1 MNNTVPNKVVSL
13 SDYDRAKRPEGSGLL
28 VECRDMAA
36 DLLCKSLTKMLDRV
50 DESLFELAENAL
62 SSEVRVLYL
71 DARAKALAHRA
82 GIESEFRKNFIGG
95 FNRSL
100 SSADA
105 AVSYGRSGSSL
116 ELSLVDEDDFEASLA
131 ANDIA
136 KKMKLKTGD
145 ELSALDC
152 RIGEL
157 LQNPDLKEEDNPLG
171 PQSIINAFKD
181 ACNQLESNV
190 NVKLIILKQFDSLV
204 ADDIST
210 VYQNLNKHLITRNVL
225 PTIPAEL
232 LRRRSSGNPPAART
246 SQPEGPVADAA
257 VAKSAPVKSQ
267 EAAAAG
273 EMELFTTLQQ
283 LMSQN
288 QPVMP
293 QGLAGFSP
301 SDAGGFPALNVG
313 VMDMLTNLQRGDAAA
328 LVVDGSDFDV
338 DSLSSGNVNVLHQLK
353 QSPVG
358 RAANQVDA
366 MTIDIVAML
375 FDYIFDDRQIPDSLK
390 ALIGR
395 LQIPV
400 LKVAML
406 DKKFFSKKSHPARK
420 LLDTL
425 AHAALGWATHADEK
439 DRLYAKVDELV
450 HKILANFEEDL
461 TVFEGAQLE
470 LEAFLKDEER
480 QAHERA
486 ESSAQV
492 IYDREWLEVAQTV
505 AEDEIKRR
513 LEPSDAPTVIRE
525 FLSAQWSNY
534 LLSTYVKEGAD
545 SEAWRAALQT
555 MDDLIWSVAPKKAA
569 EDRMRLVNMLP
580 GMLKR
585 LEVALESNSTPKEVR
600 ERFFSELVH
609 CHATAIKSGNLPA
622 KAVDVVEQPKVE
634 IRFDVSS
641 PATTDIERS
650 LLDELVPVETLAAKP
665 AAQATHFELDLIAS
679 VNLRSPDKAAEI
691 QSALADKVIN
701 VPEGDPFDQAAASL
715 QRGSWVEFLQDDGQS
730 IKAKLAWISPMKNMY
745 LFTNRQGLNAMSIK
759 LSGLASKFRNHT
771 ARLIEDEA
779 LVDRAVNNMLD
790 TLKNTTRH

>member
-62 SSEVRVLYL
+62 SSEVRILYL

-136 KKMKLKTGD
+136 KKMKLKTSD

-204 ADDIST
+204 ADDISS

-232 LRRRSSGNPPAART
+232 LRRRSSGNPPAARA
-246 SQPEGPVADAA
+246 SQPEAPMADAA
-257 VAKSAPVKSQ
+257 VAKAAPVKPQ

-293 QGLAGFSP
+293 QGVGGFSP

-313 VMDMLTNLQRGDAAA
+313 VMDMLTNLQRGDTAAM
-328 LVVDGSDFDV
+328 VVDGSSFDV

-425 AHAALGWATHADEK
+425 AHAALGWATHAEEK

-585 LEVALESNSTPKEVR
+585 LEVALEANSTQKDVR

-622 KAVDVVEQPKVE
+622 KSVDVVEQPKVE
-634 IRFDVSS
+634 VRFDVSS

-650 LLDELVPVETLAAKP
+650 LLDELVPVETLAPKP

-691 QSALADKVIN
+691 QSALADKVII

-759 LSGLASKFRNHT
+759 LSGLATKFRNHT

>member
-82 GIESEFRKNFIGG
+82 GIESEFRRNFVSG

-100 SSADA
+100 ISADA

-136 KKMKLKTGD
+136 KKMKLKTGE

-204 ADDIST
+204 ADDISS
-210 VYQNLNKHLITRNVL
+210 VYQNLNKHLIHRNVL
-225 PTIPAEL
+225 PIIPAEL
-232 LRRRSSGNPPAART
+232 LRRRASGNSPAART
-246 SQPEGPVADAA
+246 PQAEAVADAA
-257 VAKSAPVKSQ
+257 VAKADPVKPQ
-267 EAAAAG
+267 DVAATG

-283 LMSQN
+283 LISQN

-293 QGLAGFSP
+293 QGSGGFTP

-313 VMDMLTNLQRGDAAA
+313 VMDMLTNLQRGDTAA
-328 LVVDGSDFDV
+328 LAVDGSGFDV
-338 DSLSSGNVNVLHQLK
+338 DSLSTGNVNVLHQLK

-375 FDYIFDDRQIPDSLK
+375 FDYIFDDRHIPDSLK

-406 DKKFFSKKSHPARK
+406 DKKFFSKKSHPARR

-425 AHAALGWATHADEK
+425 AHAALGWATQAEEK

-450 HKILANFEEDL
+450 RKILANFEEDL
-461 TVFEGAQLE
+461 TVFEEAQLE
-470 LEAFLKDEER
+470 LETFLKDEER

-486 ESSAQV
+486 ENSAQV

-505 AEDEIKRR
+505 AEDEIKQR
-513 LEPSDAPTVIRE
+513 LESCDAPAVIRE

-545 SEAWRAALQT
+545 SDAWRVALQT
-555 MDDLIWSVAPKKAA
+555 MDDLIWSVAPKKTA

-585 LEVALESNSTPKEVR
+585 LEVALESNTTPKDVR

-609 CHATAIKSGNLPA
+609 CHATAIKSGNLPT
-622 KAVDVVEQPKVE
+622 KIVDRAVQPKVE
-634 IRFDVSS
+634 VRFDVSS
-641 PATTDIERS
+641 PATSDIERS
-650 LLDELVPVETLAAKP
+650 LLDELVPVETLTVKP
-665 AAQATHFELDLIAS
+665 AARATHFELDLIAS

-691 QSALADKVIN
+691 QSALADKVIIA
-701 VPEGDPFDQAAASL
+701 PEGDPFDRAAASL
-715 QRGSWVEFLQDDGQS
+715 QRGSWIEFLLDDGQS

-759 LSGLASKFRNHT
+759 LSGLAAKFRNHS

-779 LVDRAVNNMLD
+779 LVDRAVNNMLG